1 MAVYDCIK
9 LSQSQGFLDWFVD
22 TEIPPIFVD
31 NQSTLKLAASSLV
44 TKRSK
49 HIQLRF
55 HVVRD
60 FAEKL
65 MYCPTGK
72 NLSDP
77 LTKALP
83 GFHKYLGMFHHDLF
97 DQSDS
102 AARKVAGALCVVL
115 VNVEEGVRGS
125 VKEDLGDEE
134 SYESCNDEEI

>member
-1 MAVYDCIK
+1 
-9 LSQSQGFLDWFVD
+9 
-22 TEIPPIFVD
+22 
-31 NQSTLKLAASSLV
+31 
-44 TKRSK
+44 
-49 HIQLRF
+49 
-55 HVVRD
+55 
-60 FAEKL
+60 

-102 AARKVAGALCVVL
+102 AARKVAGARCVVL
-115 VNVEEGVRGS
+115 VDVEESVRGS
-125 VKEDLGDEE
+125 DEEDLGDEE